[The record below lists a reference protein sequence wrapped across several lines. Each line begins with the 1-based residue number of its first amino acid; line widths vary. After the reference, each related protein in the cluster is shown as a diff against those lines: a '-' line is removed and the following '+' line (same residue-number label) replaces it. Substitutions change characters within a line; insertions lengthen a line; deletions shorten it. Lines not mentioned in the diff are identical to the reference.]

1 MSHSDYEA
9 LKARVDFEET
19 AALWCQRL
27 VGFAGIFVLILLLGE
42 LL

>member
-1 MSHSDYEA
+1 MSHFELDE
-9 LKARVDFEET
+9 LKARVDFEEQ
-19 AALWCQRL
+19 AALWLQRA